1 MRQIS
6 AGIIVATR
14 ELEEALL
21 TSLQDLPVRVLFE
34 ISELPDDWPA
44 FLERV
49 ERMRPDVVI
58 LDVTK
63 LREPLEQVI
72 QHIRSTKTQPAVLVL
87 HKNKDPEAILAA
99 FRAGAAEFLFP
110 PFGHALKDA
119 LERVAKAK
127 EATPDSRRHAGKV
140 FAFVSAKGGCGATT
154 IACHVAL
161 DLAGRSHGKVLLAD
175 LDLDSGLIGFLLK
188 AKGSYSI
195 ADAARNLQH
204 LDESYWRGLVFSGI
218 PDLDVMTAPPPA
230 TPGLISPD
238 QIEPVVAFA
247 RTLYDWVIL
256 DLGHN
261 LNSYTLPVLGHLDGL
276 YLVTSYEIPALHQAK
291 GIIQSVL
298 HAGYSQDR
306 LHLLM
311 NRMPKHNEVTLDEVG
326 EMLGLPITETI
337 PNDYG
342 ALQEAYAEGRLL
354 NPDTF
359 LGKSYAHL
367 VARMAGLDE
376 KKRRLSLFG

>member
-1 MRQIS
+1 M
-6 AGIIVATR
+6 
-14 ELEEALL
+14 
-21 TSLQDLPVRVLFE
+21 
-34 ISELPDDWPA
+34 
-44 FLERV
+44 
-49 ERMRPDVVI
+49 
-58 LDVTK
+58 
-63 LREPLEQVI
+63 
-72 QHIRSTKTQPAVLVL
+72 
-87 HKNKDPEAILAA
+87 
-99 FRAGAAEFLFP
+99 
-110 PFGHALKDA
+110 
-119 LERVAKAK
+119 
-127 EATPDSRRHAGKV
+127 
-140 FAFVSAKGGCGATT
+140 
-154 IACHVAL
+154 
-161 DLAGRSHGKVLLAD
+161 LAD

-218 PDLDVMTAPPPA
+218 PDLDVITAPPPA

-247 RTLYDWVIL
+247 RTLYDWMIL

-311 NRMPKHNEVTLDEVG
+311 NRMPKHNEVTLDEIG
-326 EMLGLPITETI
+326 EMLGLPVTETI

-354 NPDTF
+354 NPDTS

-376 KKRRLSLFG
+376 KKKRLSLFG